1 MRGCRITYTQQE
13 LDWVKTRCTMDRKIM
28 HQQFC
33 SIFERT
39 DVSLA
44 NLNSL
49 CKRNGW
55 LTGRTGHFN
64 TGQTSWNKG
73 KKMPYNENS
82 ARTQFQKGQ
91 LPHNTQQLG
100 HERISKEGYIE
111 ISIDETNPHTGF
123 ERRYVL
129 KHKHL
134 WEKANGAVPEGMCL
148 KCIDGDKTNT
158 DPSNWE
164 SVPRALLPRLNGR
177 FGRGYDKAPAELK
190 PTILTISKLEH
201 AARSA
206 RSNQS

>member
-1 MRGCRITYTQQE
+1 MRGRWISYSQQE
-13 LDWVKTRCTMDRKIM
+13 LNWVKARCTMDRKVM

-33 SIFERT
+33 SAFSRS

-44 NLNSL
+44 NLKSL

-73 KKMPYNENS
+73 KKMPYNANS
-82 ARTQFQKGQ
+82 ARTQFRKGQ
-91 LPHNTQQLG
+91 PPHNAQQLG
-100 HERISKEGYIE
+100 HERISKEGYVE
-111 ISIDETNPHTGF
+111 VSIDETNPHTGS

-134 WEKANGAVPEGMCL
+134 WEKANGPVPQGMCL

-158 DPSNWE
+158 ATSNWE
-164 SVPRALLPRLNGR
+164 LVPRALLPRLNGR

-190 PTILTISKLEH
+190 PTILTISRLEH